1 MNDISVSSWRTKRN
15 KKEIKNQAKAEM
27 EKKRKKL
34 PKKTD
39 YTIRGKNGRKNIKRS
54 ISRDSTKNKQI
65 QIFRNDNE

>member
-39 YTIRGKNGRKNIKRS
+39 YTIREKNGRKNIKRS
-54 ISRDSTKNKQI
+54 KSRDYTKNKQI
-65 QIFRNDNE
+65 QIFKNDNE

>member
-1 MNDISVSSWRTKRN
+1 
-15 KKEIKNQAKAEM
+15 M

-54 ISRDSTKNKQI
+54 ISRDCTKNKQI